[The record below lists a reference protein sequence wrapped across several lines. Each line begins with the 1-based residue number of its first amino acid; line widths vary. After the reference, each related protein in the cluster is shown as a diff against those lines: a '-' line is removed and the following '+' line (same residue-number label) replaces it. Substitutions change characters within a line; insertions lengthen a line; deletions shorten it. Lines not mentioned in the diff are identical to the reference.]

1 MRICC
6 IIKAY
11 IYDAAG
17 RKEALAQVGESKK
30 TGGENRVS
38 VWNWMGT
45 LLVMCVPGVNIVAA
59 ILFIILANTQAKRA
73 YAIAFLLVTLL
84 LAALTCAAF
93 LFLPDQLSALADM
106 LRGATLPSM

>member
-1 MRICC
+1 M
-6 IIKAY
+6 
-11 IYDAAG
+11 
-17 RKEALAQVGESKK
+17 GESKK
-30 TGGENRVS
+30 MGGENRVS

>member
-1 MRICC
+1 
-6 IIKAY
+6 
-11 IYDAAG
+11 
-17 RKEALAQVGESKK
+17 
-30 TGGENRVS
+30 
-38 VWNWMGT
+38 MGT

-93 LFLPDQLSALADM
+93 LFLPDQLSALAVM